1 MGMIYKPK
9 WKDKAGAVHES
20 EVFWIKY
27 YRNGKP
33 YRESSKTT
41 KEDDAKKLL
50 KLREGFAGSHAETKC
65 LYSGAERCRYGQS
78 FGQSSTFSTERS

>member
-1 MGMIYKPK
+1 MGMIYKNK
-9 WKDKAGAVHES
+9 YKDKAGAVHES

-27 YRNGKP
+27 YRNGKA

-50 KLREGFAGSHAETKC
+50 KLREGEIVRFQKVLDRSGMELRGGFASLIH
-65 LYSGAERCRYGQS
+65 
-78 FGQSSTFSTERS
+78 